1 MTGLSRRRVGQI
13 LAAARRKLEEAEA
26 EAVEGEEGV
35 LGGEAISHANI
46 LTSPNNDLTSAEAE
60 ALAAGFADVERRTA
74 VSEELSPAFCLLRCG
89 ACAPVPVLP
98 LAPNYPVR

>member
-1 MTGLSRRRVGQI
+1 MTGLSRSRISRI
-13 LAAARRKLEEAEA
+13 LAAARERLEATEVGDGNISKLPGA
-26 EAVEGEEGV
+26 
-35 LGGEAISHANI
+35 
-46 LTSPNNDLTSAEAE
+46 TPNNDLTPAEAE